1 MVYIISL
8 EMLSAA
14 LKYLVSDSDIA
25 LNSSCGAVSF
35 MMASSYVSNNFYV
48 NTAFCHHPVGL
59 KGL

>member
-1 MVYIISL
+1 
-8 EMLSAA
+8 MLSAA
-14 LKYLVSDSDIA
+14 LKYLVSNSDIA